1 MFQKEFEIVENA
13 RDFMARTRPIFIEK
27 HDISAK
33 LFRDKEASEPSFS
46 FSAKGENRFDIFR
59 ILTWVV
65 LLFAG
70 LCSMRVYFGLRKLK
84 RRRKKEMKRREK
96 EKRRKSK

>member
-33 LFRDKEASEPSFS
+33 LFRDKEASEPAFS
-46 FSAKGENRFDIFR
+46 FTAKGENRFDIFR
-59 ILTWVV
+59 ILTFVV
-65 LLFAG
+65 LFFAG

-96 EKRRKSK
+96 EKRRKSA

>member
-13 RDFMARTRPIFIEK
+13 RDFMARTRPIFVER

-46 FSAKGENRFDIFR
+46 FSAKGENRFDLFR

-65 LLFAG
+65 LFFASI
-70 LCSMRVYFGLRKLK
+70 CSMRVYFGLRKWK

-96 EKRRKSK
+96 ERKRKSA